1 MQIEA
6 TCPSCGR
13 KFKIAPELAG
23 KRGRCKCGQEITIPP
38 KPRSDLPAN
47 RLDLPPTESLS
58 AKRHPVAVTAT
69 ASPRQTSKQ
78 SELAALNFIAIIWMV
93 VGVAAGAV
101 VAPVVAFALLLFVKV
116 LLKWNGVVWCAW
128 IGASLGLTAAVINW
142 IRAIVS
148 YMTYRSSWT
157 PLARAADEGDIDAV
171 RKLLLQGQDPN
182 VVPNPGA
189 PNALLLAVFQG
200 HDQIANL
207 LLENKASVACSGNLT
222 SNHHEWHMGCFPM
235 HAALIGS
242 VPKIELIR
250 MLAKYGADVNARD
263 ALGRSPI
270 YLIAELREEK
280 GSGMKERLLR
290 ELIALGADLTVPVI
304 GHLTPVLFMIVRG
317 QDALCKVLLESGS
330 DISARMDNGEG
341 CLHLVAQSDTREL
354 LEVLLKHGAEVNAQA
369 KDGRTP
375 LMKAAES
382 GAAKNVELLVA
393 YGADLGVKDTNGKTA
408 ADLAK
413 EKGHQKTENF
423 LLAKSREFS
432 VKQATA

>member
-13 KFKIAPELAG
+13 KFRIAPELAG

-38 KPRSDLPAN
+38 KPHSDLPAN
-47 RLDLPPTESLS
+47 RLDLAPAEKLS
-58 AKRHPVAVTAT
+58 AKNRPVAVTAT
-69 ASPRQTSKQ
+69 ASPHQTSKK
-78 SELAALNFIAIIWMV
+78 SELAALNFIAFLWMV

-116 LLKWNGVVWCAW
+116 LLKWKGVVLCAW
-128 IGASLGLTAAVINW
+128 IGASLGLTAGVINW

-148 YMTYRSSWT
+148 YITYRSSWT

-182 VVPNPGA
+182 VVPNPSA
-189 PNALLLAVFQG
+189 PSALLLAVFQG
-200 HDQIANL
+200 HDQIAKL
-207 LLENKASVACSGNLT
+207 LLENKASVGCCGNLT
-222 SNHHEWHMGCFPM
+222 SDHHQWHTGCFPI
-235 HAALIGS
+235 HAALIER
-242 VPKIELIR
+242 VPKIEMVR

-263 ALGRSPI
+263 ALGRSPV
-270 YLIAELREEK
+270 YLIAELHEEQ

-317 QDALCKVLLESGS
+317 QDALCRVLLESGS
-330 DISARMDNGEG
+330 DISARIDNGQG
-341 CLHLVAQSDTREL
+341 CLHLAAQPDSREL
-354 LEVLLKHGAEVNAQA
+354 LEVLLKHGADVNAQD

-382 GAAKNVELLVA
+382 GATKNAELLITC
-393 YGADLGVKDTNGKTA
+393 GADLGVKDTNGKTA
-408 ADLAK
+408 VDLAK
-413 EKGHQKTENF
+413 EKGHKKTENF
-423 LLAKSREFS
+423 LLSKSRECA
-432 VKQATA
+432 VKQATV